1 MKRHSALSNEIW
13 LLRRLVKYEKRFPLL
28 LSALIAMKLLLPLLS
43 TLLPAAAVAALTRG
57 GGMGRYLAVIGGLM
71 ALYAGAA
78 FLRPFEPCAAHP
90 IFLPA
95 PVGILVVEQ
104 RPALRAEQLPA

>member
-78 FLRPFEPCAAHP
+78 FLRDWLENRN
-90 IFLPA
+90 
-95 PVGILVVEQ
+95 VILRDNFRQEIG
-104 RPALRAEQLPA
+104 RASCRERV